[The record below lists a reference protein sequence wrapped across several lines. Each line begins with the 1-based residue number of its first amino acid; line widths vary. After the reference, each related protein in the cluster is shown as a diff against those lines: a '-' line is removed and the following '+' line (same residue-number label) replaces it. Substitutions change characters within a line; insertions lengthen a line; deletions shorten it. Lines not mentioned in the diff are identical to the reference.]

1 MFDEDLM
8 HHIIKYIEDYPDDI
22 RLDDYREDTRILVSG
37 RLNERSSSPFSTRNN
52 DFTLSFNYDKE
63 GKLKN
68 VNGIDFAF
76 DTTPLTLAFKKA
88 IARNF
93 KLKRKIDK
101 IKKGK
106 R

>member
-1 MFDEDLM
+1 MFDEELM
-8 HHIIKYIEDYPDDI
+8 HHIIKYIEDYPEDI
-22 RLDDYREDTRILVSG
+22 KLDDYREETRVLVSG
-37 RLNERSSSPFSTRNN
+37 RLDGRTSSPFSSRNN
-52 DFTLSFNYDKE
+52 DFHLAFNYDKF

-68 VNGIDFAF
+68 VNGIDFPF